1 MDEAEPI
8 VAVGLLTQRD
18 LDLLGNGFRRVFRL
32 DETPDFDE
40 LLKSIDAAELRHKET
55 EPR

>member
-40 LLKSIDAAELRHKET
+40 LLKSIDAAELRHKEI
-55 EPR
+55 EPH